1 VDSSP
6 LTEEERELAQKC
18 ADRLLGKRKTK
29 NANGMVEA
37 FNDGIPPLEGN
48 RYSGGQ
54 YGD

>member
-1 VDSSP
+1 MDNP
-6 LTEEERELAQKC
+6 LTDDDRELARKC
-18 ADRLLGKRKTK
+18 ADRLLGKRKAN

-37 FNDGIPPLEGN
+37 LNDGIPTPLEGN